1 MVNRLQKIL
10 KNQKGVSRLSIAII
24 TVACFAVAGLLAY
37 TTLSSEDGT
46 IPVYTTADSGALDL
60 RGNVF
65 ARCDTA
71 GQSVSEVVFTV
82 KIPKDGTPVNLTPPP
97 NNVVV
102 ISYSDAYQRVDDLPW
117 RAEEYVAGD
126 GDGMLEAG
134 ETFSITAML
143 GKGLNPK
150 LGPSTPFTIEVK
162 TPNGEVLTINRTT
175 PDRLDT
181 AMNLQ

>member
-1 MVNRLQKIL
+1 MLNRLQLTL

-37 TTLSSEDGT
+37 STLSSEDET
-46 IPVYTTADSGALDL
+46 IPVFTTDDGGALDL
-60 RGNVF
+60 RGNIF
-65 ARCDTA
+65 ARCNTA
-71 GQSVSEVVFTV
+71 DQSVSEVVFTV
-82 KIPKDGTPVNLTPPP
+82 RIPTDGTPVNLTPPP

-102 ISYSDAYQRVDDLPW
+102 VSYADAFQRVDDLPW

-143 GKGLNPK
+143 DDALNPW
-150 LGPSTPFTIEVK
+150 LGPGSPFTIEVK
-162 TPNGEVLTINRTT
+162 TPNGESLTISRTT
-175 PDRLDT
+175 PDRLDA